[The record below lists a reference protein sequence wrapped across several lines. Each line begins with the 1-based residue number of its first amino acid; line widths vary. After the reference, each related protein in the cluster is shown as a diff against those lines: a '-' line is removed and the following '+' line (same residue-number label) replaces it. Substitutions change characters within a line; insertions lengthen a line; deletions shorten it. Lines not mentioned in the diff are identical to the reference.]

1 MAYKSDPLLSLLKSI
16 KGGSLLLPHI
26 QRKFVWSE
34 DKMALLLDSLLNDYP
49 IQTLLFWK
57 TNEGIRVRKFQEDVD
72 YDAQMKDLYD
82 EQKSSEGIEKVLVLD
97 GQQRLQALYAIFFG
111 SITSVRKRKSVFK
124 NAYLD
129 LAADPNS
136 GVDRVEFFSDEEIAK
151 RNVAEAEVGFVRK
164 SFWYRL
170 KDLPPVAAQKP
181 SALSSD
187 LLKKRASDVPQGSED
202 VIRSNFDSLHNVLH
216 NAEIFY
222 YNQLDQSLNAA
233 YNLTTVLDIFIRV
246 NSGATKLPPY
256 DLFFAK
262 LKGNDDEIEAKI
274 EDCLAALNKSGM
286 GFENDTALKCILV
299 SEGKGSQIK
308 DELFDSGLLASINL
322 NWPHH
327 KAAFDQL
334 SDFIKNRLRIY
345 GEKALPGYVVF
356 TPIYNYL
363 FLRNKFGLS
372 LPDEREC
379 RKLTAF
385 YYSSIFFGWFALHTD
400 THVTAVGALI
410 SSGGSSGQDAIVA
423 KSADQFKSDG
433 FPLSDIRAY
442 FAGLKASSAKR
453 VEFVESDLDAEGKLK
468 LAILDCLYSQTAGHS
483 AFSNVS
489 DKNQPHVDHIYPQSP
504 LIKQLFGV
512 VRKKQENGKYAPV
525 PQEIMDEVN
534 DIGNMHLLGADPN
547 IRKNDELPA
556 DYFGGLYDAAH
567 SLEADP
573 EKGKIKA
580 ADAVRKFLTVP
591 SYANDPRTTLVWTL
605 PVFQA
610 FVKSRREQIL
620 SSMSEVVNFELKK

>member
-16 KGGSLLLPHI
+16 KEGSLLLPHI

-57 TNEGIRVRKFQEDVD
+57 TSEGIRVRKFQEDVD

-82 EQKSSEGIEKVLVLD
+82 EQKSMVGVEKALVLD
-97 GQQRLQALYAIFFG
+97 GQQRLQALYAMFYG
-111 SITSVRKRKSVFK
+111 SITSVRKRKSVSK

-129 LAADPNS
+129 LAADPHA
-136 GVDRVEFFSDEEIAK
+136 GVDRVEFFSDEELAK
-151 RNVAEAEVGFVRK
+151 QKLPEAEGGALQR
-164 SFWYRL
+164 SFWYKL
-170 KDLPPVAAQKP
+170 KELPPVAAQKP
-181 SALSSD
+181 SALASE
-187 LLKKRASDVPQGSED
+187 LLKKRASEVPPGSDD

-216 NAEIFY
+216 NSEIFY
-222 YNQLDQSLNAA
+222 YNQLDQGLNSA

-274 EDCLAALNKSGM
+274 ENCLTALNKSGM

-308 DELFDSGLLASINL
+308 DELFDAALLASINS
-322 NWPHH
+322 NWQHH

-334 SDFIKNRLRIY
+334 SDFIKNRLLIY

-356 TPIYNYL
+356 TPIYHYL

-372 LPDEREC
+372 LPDEREY
-379 RKLTAF
+379 RKLISF

-400 THVTAVGALI
+400 THVSAVGSLI
-410 SSGGSSGQDAIVA
+410 ASVQPAQQVSPVG
-423 KSADQFKSDG
+423 KSLDQFKLDG
-433 FPLSDIRAY
+433 FPLANVRAY
-442 FAGLKASSAKR
+442 FSGLKASAAKR
-453 VEFVESDLDAEGKLK
+453 TEFVESDLDAEGKLK
-468 LAILDCLYSQTAGHS
+468 LAILDCLYSKTTGHS

-504 LIKQLFGV
+504 LLKQIFGV
-512 VRKKQENGKYAPV
+512 SRKKMENGKYAPV
-525 PQEIMDEVN
+525 PQDVVDEIN

-556 DYFGGLYDAAH
+556 EYFGSLYDSAMKLESDPAKASAAV
-567 SLEADP
+567 L
-573 EKGKIKA
+573 
-580 ADAVRKFLTVP
+580 KFLTVP
-591 SYANDPRTTLVWTL
+591 AYSQNPRVTLEWSLTA
-605 PVFQA
+605 FRA
-610 FVKSRREQIL
+610 FVKARRALIL
-620 SSMSEVVNFELKK
+620 ESMSEVVNFELRK